1 MVIKR
6 ERYLKQIIEK
16 KRDGMIKIVTGIRRC
31 GKSYLMNVLFRQH
44 LLEEGVDDRDIVMLA
59 LDEDVNIRY
68 RNPLELG
75 KYIRELCA
83 DQSRY
88 FYVLLDEIQKVDS
101 IQNPYLPDNPKEKI
115 GFVDVL
121 LGLKNL
127 PNVDLYVTGS
137 NSRMLSKDILTE
149 FKDRGEEIRVN
160 PLTFD
165 EFMSAYQGDSRM
177 AWTQFMM
184 YGGMPFVLSKKEHA
198 DKAAYLKG
206 LFERTYVSDVIER
219 NNLKGNKEVLEDL
232 LNILASSVGSLTNT
246 TKLENTFKSE
256 MGVNISHNT
265 IAAYIDT
272 FIDAFI
278 IKKVAR
284 YDIKGRKYIG
294 AQQKYFYGD
303 VGLRNARLNFRQQE
317 ENHIM
322 ENILYNELT
331 ARGFSVDVGV
341 VETMIVNAE
350 GKRQRSQLEV
360 DFVCNQGHAWYYIQ
374 SALTVAEESKRL
386 QETNSLMKINDSFV
400 KIVVVRDNIVR
411 WHDEAGILY
420 IGVEDFLLNFINTME

>member
-44 LLEEGVDDRDIVMLA
+44 LLEEGVDERDIVMLA

-219 NNLKGNKEVLEDL
+219 NNLKGDKEVLEDL

-350 GKRQRSQLEV
+350 GKRQRSLLAV
-360 DFVCNQGHAWYYIQ
+360 DFVCNQGHARYYIQ

>member
-44 LLEEGVDDRDIVMLA
+44 LLEEGVDERDIVMLA

-219 NNLKGNKEVLEDL
+219 NNLKGDKEVLEDL

-360 DFVCNQGHAWYYIQ
+360 DFVCNQRHARYYIQ

>member
-44 LLEEGVDDRDIVMLA
+44 LLEEGVDERDIVMLA

-219 NNLKGNKEVLEDL
+219 NNIKGDKGVLEDL
-232 LNILASSVGSLTNT
+232 LNILAYSVGSLTNT

-331 ARGFSVDVGV
+331 ARGFSVDMGV

-350 GKRQRSQLEV
+350 GKRQRSLLEV
-360 DFVCNQGHAWYYIQ
+360 DFVCNQGHARYYIQ

>member
-31 GKSYLMNVLFRQH
+31 GKSYIMNVLFRQH
-44 LLEEGVDDRDIVMLA
+44 LLEEGVDERDIVMLA

-219 NNLKGNKEVLEDL
+219 NNLKGDKEVLEDL

-350 GKRQRSQLEV
+350 GKRQRSLLEV
-360 DFVCNQGHAWYYIQ
+360 DFVCNQGHARYYIQ

>member
-44 LLEEGVDDRDIVMLA
+44 LLEEGVDERDIVMLA

-219 NNLKGNKEVLEDL
+219 NNLKGDKEVLEDL

-246 TKLENTFKSE
+246 TRLENTFKSE

-350 GKRQRSQLEV
+350 GKRQRSLLEV
-360 DFVCNQGHAWYYIQ
+360 DFVCNQGHARYYIQ

>member
-44 LLEEGVDDRDIVMLA
+44 LLEEGVDERDIVMLA

-360 DFVCNQGHAWYYIQ
+360 DFVCNQSHARYYIQ

-386 QETNSLMKINDSFV
+386 QKTNSLMKINDSFV

>member
-44 LLEEGVDDRDIVMLA
+44 LLEEGVDERDIVMLA

-219 NNLKGNKEVLEDL
+219 NNLKGDKEVLEDL

-360 DFVCNQGHAWYYIQ
+360 DFVCNQSHARYYIQ